1 MMRDTALLFGDRLH
15 RDVQLMVELG
25 FAMADERLPAEPGLA
40 SPQKRID
47 RCIQALKD
55 AAGEEV
61 LANAAGIIA
70 MFTAMTMVVDATGQT
85 SKEMPTIQKYA
96 SKFLRWKRNL
106 AAFCPCIQ
114 G

>member
-15 RDVQLMVELG
+15 RDVQLMAELG
-25 FAMADERLPAEPGLA
+25 SAMADERLPAEPGVP
-40 SPQKRID
+40 SRQQRID
-47 RCIQALKD
+47 RCIQALRD

-61 LANAAGIIA
+61 LANAAAVVA
-70 MFTAMTMVVDATGQT
+70 MFTAMTMLVDATGQT
-85 SKEMPTIQKYA
+85 SKEFAIGQKYA